1 MENVFLKTA
10 RRPKEISSFFN
21 FSNSI
26 LNKRSRFFKPGADY
40 YLLYRALMT
49 GGGINLVFPDNLLRY
64 TCLLFA

>member
-1 MENVFLKTA
+1 MEIVFLKTA

-26 LNKRSRFFKPGADY
+26 LNKRSPFFKPGTGY
-40 YLLYRALMT
+40 YLLYRALMI
-49 GGGINLVFPDNLLRY
+49 GANINLVFSDNLLRY